1 MAQIVEGM
9 VSPVMELYHEFDLDR
24 MKAIREQD
32 QLVNRAL
39 DDIKRYAASIPS
51 SRMDRKQTEK
61 VRELTEYAITLESA
75 GDIVCPFNKFSEPTE
90 LDDFAVRHNLDA
102 AELLSLFSWTEN
114 DFNKRLEGSAIRRI
128 GFPCWQRN
136 VAIALGNANYS
147 ESITAA
153 LENQRGKTSAMVDEH
168 IDWAIDEQRQ
178 KQAQLT

>member
-90 LDDFAVRHNLDA
+90 LDDFAVRHNCLLYTSPSPRDA
-102 AELLSLFSWTEN
+102 TLSRMPS
-114 DFNKRLEGSAIRRI
+114 SA
-128 GFPCWQRN
+128 
-136 VAIALGNANYS
+136 
-147 ESITAA
+147 
-153 LENQRGKTSAMVDEH
+153 
-168 IDWAIDEQRQ
+168 
-178 KQAQLT
+178 